1 MELLA
6 KGMPWLLS
14 AITIWTMFLAGI
26 TTKRR
31 GSLASSIKPC
41 GWSGSLLLAHGVCFH
56 EHCAVDCLHAQSSQ
70 VEREINGAT
79 MAGYEYSKV
88 WWAMHV
94 KELVYYRRLAKR
106 RMTRRARDYVEGVL
120 RNLETRQRL
129 AVYG

>member
-1 MELLA
+1 
-6 KGMPWLLS
+6 
-14 AITIWTMFLAGI
+14 
-26 TTKRR
+26 
-31 GSLASSIKPC
+31 
-41 GWSGSLLLAHGVCFH
+41 
-56 EHCAVDCLHAQSSQ
+56 
-70 VEREINGAT
+70 